1 MTKRGRNAEGAGH
14 RESLRVRATGRM
26 QAARALL
33 AALVIS
39 AAGLAALPAGVADS
53 ASAVSPAAANALAAK
68 IAVLTNP
75 NPRGRGALDPV
86 TISEAEANSYLKL
99 RGREFLPP
107 AVKDPEIHILADHL
121 AGAADVD
128 FDELGKMN
136 NPGDDLG
143 AKLVA
148 YVFQGKQRVTATG
161 TLETG
166 DGHGK
171 FTLTSFTVGSTSL
184 PAGFV
189 SFLLQ
194 SYVEKQ
200 YKIDLNKPFPLPPN
214 INRIELGNGQATLR
228 RATLSRR

>member
-1 MTKRGRNAEGAGH
+1 VTWRRAV
-14 RESLRVRATGRM
+14 SRVPL
-26 QAARALL
+26 ARVAF
-33 AALVIS
+33 AALVVC

-53 ASAVSPAAANALAAK
+53 GSTVSQTAANALAAK
-68 IAVLTNP
+68 IALLTNP
-75 NPRGRGALDPV
+75 NPRGRGAFDPV
-86 TISEAEANSYLKL
+86 SISDTEANSYLKL

-107 AVKDPEIHILADHL
+107 AVKDPEIHILPNHL

-136 NPGDDLG
+136 KQGDDLG

-148 YVFQGKQRVTATG
+148 YVFQGKQRVSATG

-166 DGHGK
+166 DGQGK
-171 FTLTSFTVGSTSL
+171 FILTSFTVGSTSL

-189 SFLLQ
+189 TFLLQ

-200 YKIDLNKPFPLPPN
+200 YKIDLNKPFRLPPHVS
-214 INRIELGNGQATLR
+214 RIELGNGQATLLR
-228 RATLSRR
+228 SGPSRR

>member
-1 MTKRGRNAEGAGH
+1 MTGRGNNAEGAG
-14 RESLRVRATGRM
+14 RRQSPCIRAAGRM
-26 QAARALL
+26 QAARAVL

-39 AAGLAALPAGVADS
+39 AAGLAAPPAGVSDNAAT
-53 ASAVSPAAANALAAK
+53 ASQTAANALAAK
-68 IAVLTNP
+68 IALLTNP
-75 NPRGRGALDPV
+75 SPRGRGALDPV
-86 TISEAEANSYLKL
+86 TISDTEANSYLKL

-107 AVKDPEIHILADHL
+107 AVKDPEIHILPDHL

-128 FDELGKMN
+128 FDELGKVN
-136 NPGDDLG
+136 NSSDDLG

-166 DGHGK
+166 DGQGK

-189 SFLLQ
+189 NFLLQ
-194 SYVEKQ
+194 SYLERQ
-200 YKIDLNKPFPLPPN
+200 YKIDLSKPFPLPASVN
-214 INRIELGNGQATLR
+214 HIALGNG
-228 RATLSRR
+228 RATLIRSGLIRR

>member
-1 MTKRGRNAEGAGH
+1 MESRARNGRWAHGATSH
-14 RESLRVRATGRM
+14 RAASRVPL
-26 QAARALL
+26 ARAAL
-33 AALVIS
+33 AALVVC
-39 AAGLAALPAGVADS
+39 AVGLAALPAGVADS
-53 ASAVSPAAANALAAK
+53 GSTVSQTAANALAAK
-68 IAVLTNP
+68 IALLSNP
-75 NPRGRGALDPV
+75 NPRGRGAFDPV
-86 TISEAEANSYLKL
+86 SISDTEANSYLKL

-107 AVKDPEIHILADHL
+107 AVKDPEIHILPDHL

-136 NPGDDLG
+136 NQGDDWG

-148 YVFQGKQRVTATG
+148 YVFQGKQRVNATG

-166 DGHGK
+166 DGQGK

-189 SFLLQ
+189 TFLLQ

-200 YKIDLNKPFPLPPN
+200 YKIDLNKPFRLPPHVS
-214 INRIELGNGQATLR
+214 RIELGTGQATLLR
-228 RATLSRR
+228 SGPSRR